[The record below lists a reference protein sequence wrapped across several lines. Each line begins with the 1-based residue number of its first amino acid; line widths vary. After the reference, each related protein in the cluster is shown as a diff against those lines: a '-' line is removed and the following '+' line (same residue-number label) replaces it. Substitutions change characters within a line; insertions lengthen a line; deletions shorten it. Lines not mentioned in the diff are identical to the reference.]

1 MRKVVKNTT
10 LCKKSILINYRNP
23 QPHLIKRGE
32 YTIINTMDKEL
43 YSTIEHLIIKWNL
56 DGYKTAGHLTRQIME
71 HISNVTLNTYKTL
84 EDNGVY
90 IHYVPEHYS
99 DGSNLNFSIEFTKQ
113 KTQTGWYNDDHEF
126 GDVYDTKVRSIKL
139 AQWYLEDPKRIELID
154 GNMRDPEY
162 TKYVNDLF
170 DFLETIV
177 LLKDNFIPLSIIPL
191 SIIPPI

>member
-1 MRKVVKNTT
+1 
-10 LCKKSILINYRNP
+10 
-23 QPHLIKRGE
+23 
-32 YTIINTMDKEL
+32 
-43 YSTIEHLIIKWNL
+43 
-56 DGYKTAGHLTRQIME
+56 ME

-126 GDVYDTKVRSIKL
+126 GDVYDTKVSSIKL

-177 LLKDNFIPLSIIPL
+177 LLKDNFTPLRIIP
-191 SIIPPI
+191 

>member
-1 MRKVVKNTT
+1 MKNTT

-154 GNMRDPEY
+154 GSMKDPEY
-162 TKYVNDLF
+162 TKYVNDLC

-177 LLKDNFIPLSIIPL
+177 LLKDKFTPLRIIP
-191 SIIPPI
+191 

>member
-1 MRKVVKNTT
+1 MQKVVKNTT

-23 QPHLIKRGE
+23 QLHLIKRGE
-32 YTIINTMDKEL
+32 YIIIPTMDKEL
-43 YSTIEHLIIKWNL
+43 YSTIENLIIQWNC
-56 DGYKTAGHLTRQIME
+56 DGHKTAGHLTRQIME
-71 HISNVTLNTYKTL
+71 HIPNVTLNTYKTL

-90 IHYVPEHYS
+90 IHYVPEHYM
-99 DGSNLNFSIEFTKQ
+99 DGSNLSFSIEFTKQ

-154 GNMRDPEY
+154 GSMRDPEY
-162 TKYVNDLF
+162 MKYVNDLF

-177 LLKDNFIPLSIIPL
+177 LLKDSFTPLRIIP
-191 SIIPPI
+191 